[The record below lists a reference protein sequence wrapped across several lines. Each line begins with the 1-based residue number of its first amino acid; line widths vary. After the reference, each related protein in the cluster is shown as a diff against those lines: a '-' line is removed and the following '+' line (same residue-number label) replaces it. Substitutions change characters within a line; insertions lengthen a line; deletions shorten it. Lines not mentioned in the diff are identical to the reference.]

1 MIFHANRRELLH
13 LAQKA
18 SKAVPEDLKLELLK
32 GIHLAA
38 DADMGMVTLTA
49 TNMEVAVRAS
59 LAANV
64 EESGQTVI
72 MPHLLLGMLSRLDGE
87 TVSVSSLKPTVLQV
101 KAGQAEFAVS
111 VLDGKDY
118 PLPEIPFPED
128 AVSVSNIKTL
138 AKCTPFTLPRG
149 NGKPSMQC
157 VRLSLHENGLH
168 ADACDGSRIFHLLG
182 DKECV
187 GKACILIPAS
197 SLQTLAGISEDSDVY
212 EMAITN
218 KTVVF
223 WDGTLFF
230 SARLIE
236 GDFLDTGMVLRQF
249 KPRLTAQID
258 ANTFCNAVGAILPV
272 AKGGTPIEV
281 KLLSGQITL
290 SCESETGSCSH
301 DLPAITT
308 GAASTP
314 FYYNARKL
322 WELLRMLTGSMQLEL
337 SERGEL
343 RIQTDTV
350 TCYQTPVRAP
360 TAKKKAAVKEAGKKV
375 RQQKAA

>member
-1 MIFHANRRELLH
+1 MIFHANRKELLH

-18 SKAVPEDLKLELLK
+18 SRAVPEDLKLELLR
-32 GIHLAA
+32 GVHLQA
-38 DADMGMVTLTA
+38 DAEMGMVTLTA
-49 TNMEVAVRAS
+49 TNMEVAIRAS

-72 MPHLLLGMLSRLDGE
+72 SPHLLLGMLSKLDGD
-87 TVSVSSLKPTVLQV
+87 TVSVSSITPTILQV
-101 KAGQAEFAVS
+101 KGGQAVFQIS
-111 VLDGKDY
+111 VLDGKEY

-138 AKCTPFTLPRG
+138 AKCAPFTLPKG
-149 NGKPSMQC
+149 NGKPAMQC

-168 ADACDGSRIFHLLG
+168 ADACDGTRIFHLLG
-182 DKECV
+182 DKECA
-187 GKACILIPAS
+187 GNACILVPAS
-197 SLQTLAGISEDSDVY
+197 SLRVLAGISEDTDVY
-212 EMAITN
+212 EMAITD

-230 SARLIE
+230 SARLIA
-236 GDFLDTGMVLRQF
+236 GDFLDIGAVLQQF
-249 KPRLTAQID
+249 QPRFTVQTD
-258 ANTFCNAVGAILPV
+258 ANTFFNAVSAIIPV
-272 AKGGTPIEV
+272 AKGGTPIEI
-281 KLLSGQITL
+281 KLLSGRICL
-290 SCESETGSCSH
+290 ACESESGSCSH

-308 GAASTP
+308 GASDTP

-322 WELLRMLTGSMQLEL
+322 WELLRMLTGPMQLEL

-350 TCYQTPVRAP
+350 TCYQSPVRAP
-360 TAKKKAAVKEAGKKV
+360 SAKKKSAAKEPDKKAQ
-375 RQQKAA
+375 RQKAA